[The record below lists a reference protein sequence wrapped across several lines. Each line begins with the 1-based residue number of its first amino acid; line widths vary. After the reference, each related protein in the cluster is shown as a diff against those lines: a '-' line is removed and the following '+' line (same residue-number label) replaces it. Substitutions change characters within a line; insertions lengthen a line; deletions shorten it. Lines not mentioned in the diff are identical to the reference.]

1 MTSIVRSM
9 ITFWR
14 SNLAF
19 VLYNGQ
25 DLGAAV
31 GGGNTIGAG
40 KMLPSAI
47 VVQAIAAM
55 SKKNAP

>member
-1 MTSIVRSM
+1 M

-25 DLGAAV
+25 DFGTDF
-31 GGGNTIGAG
+31 GGGITIDEGN
-40 KMLPSAI
+40 KLPYPL